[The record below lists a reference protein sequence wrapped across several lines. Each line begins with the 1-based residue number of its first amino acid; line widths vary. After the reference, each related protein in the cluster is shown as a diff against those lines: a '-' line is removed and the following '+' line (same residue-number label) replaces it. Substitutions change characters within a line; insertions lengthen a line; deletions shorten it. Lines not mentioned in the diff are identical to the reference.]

1 MREMVMELLLVVI
14 QLLVATIGGFV
25 VAWLKEK
32 LGEINYRK
40 AYNVAKKSVQAAE
53 QEFGYLSG
61 EERRRKA
68 ITKIRQKLG
77 DKLSEDEISTLI
89 ESAVFEMNLILK
101 PPSVTPIE

>member
-1 MREMVMELLLVVI
+1 MREMVMELLLVLI
-14 QLLVATIGGFV
+14 QLLVVTVGGFV
-25 VAWLKEK
+25 IGWLKEK
-32 LGEINYRK
+32 IGDANYRR
-40 AYNVAKKSVQAAE
+40 AYNVAEKAVQAAE

-77 DKLSEDEISTLI
+77 NKLSEDEINTLI

-101 PPSVTPIE
+101 PPAVKQIE